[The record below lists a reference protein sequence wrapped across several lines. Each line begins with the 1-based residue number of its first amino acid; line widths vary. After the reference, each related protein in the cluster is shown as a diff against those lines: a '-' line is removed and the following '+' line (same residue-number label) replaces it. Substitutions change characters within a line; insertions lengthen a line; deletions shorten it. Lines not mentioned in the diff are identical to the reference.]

1 MTSLE
6 EQLQTFTASIPEVTP
21 QEFVLGANSV
31 LDQFNVEQQAP
42 QPEPK
47 VEEPAL
53 RVFQNQG
60 ELDRT
65 KALIQK
71 NPQQIIP
78 SIERLY
84 GKGVAQQVFDGTYQL
99 PEQPEKAGI
108 IGRTFQGVQDVASG
122 VVRGA
127 LGAGAEMAQTYENF
141 GSINNAQFKTMVD
154 EEASRIEQER
164 GSPLTSAE
172 RGELE
177 LQQSMAFR
185 NTWSMKNPFMNAK
198 IGDADELPNYSADTS
213 LDNLAVSGL
222 DLRDA
227 LGKPD
232 TIKGSVAEGL
242 SQFVTAYATLGGG
255 GGIVRGILAGAAADA
270 TAFEPLDANI
280 STFLNSSENEWIK
293 KYVPQALVKDADD
306 TEWELRMKGS
316 IEGAALGALIEGP
329 IAIIKFARSVKKAKA
344 ERASTGEVSSETTA
358 ELEQLEETIQ
368 SFEDLAANGKPK
380 GNITPDGMFTTPDG
394 MKFDPKT
401 GGKRRIDLEA
411 PKTDKPV
418 EQIQP
423 DAPTAPKADEA
434 PKAVDAP
441 KSDRKPTVFP
451 EVLPVNREA
460 NLKVAQAAT
469 SGSKVTNVVYHGSGN
484 DAITGFKSSD
494 YTKGLYFSPRKDL
507 AEDYMVRRGDG
518 TGRVYEVML
527 DIKNPLVIKGTQDKS
542 LLDRIEVALGRKS
555 EKDVR
560 LEKSN
565 RLQSSMVLPEKRIQ
579 ELKSQGYD
587 GIMNEDAMEYVAFE
601 ASQVHMVGGRNY
613 SFSTS
618 GGKTKLSA
626 KAVDA
631 STPKPE
637 VTTKAPVAPA
647 TPSKIVGDKAL
658 FKAAIRGSTATNE
671 VVPISALDLEGN
683 DIGLFNWDNM
693 RGPMDAIKVM
703 DSTQQALADS
713 GALSSRGLG
722 EKQTLES
729 VYNQAVDEVSD
740 MIGAGADEVRSTYL
754 QAEKVTRDS
763 AQRIVA
769 GKMLLQS
776 TGRKINDLAQTI
788 SKAAK
793 TGDTNT
799 ALERNLIDLMSLHT
813 DVQAS
818 VKGIQTATAR
828 AVSAGRIRT
837 ADALSD
843 EALDTLQQMGGSK
856 QVQKLAKK
864 IAAAQG
870 NNKAQAKII
879 RKAGENKFWGVINEV
894 WLNAIL
900 SGTRTHILNLGA
912 NSFNML
918 LRPAIRG
925 VGGALTGNTTAM
937 EEGARQYVY
946 LANEVFEGI
955 AYLATVGR
963 TQKDSSMSAAFR
975 ALYNA
980 EGVLDTATK
989 FDPTLGGKKRAISAG
1004 DGNVRGNGL
1013 GKGAINLAGKV
1024 LTGSN
1029 RALTAEDELFKQMIF
1044 RSRMRAM
1051 VTTQAHKLDAATLKK
1066 MGYKDASDY
1075 ISGEMGKATNSKEI
1089 LAERWQKMVASG
1101 KVLDDGDAKDAF
1113 ISQNL
1118 GSYNH
1123 TNRMASEALGEARE
1137 GTFTT
1142 PLRNGTFTNDMQKF
1156 IARHSWMRQIMPFVQ
1171 TPTNIMRTAFER
1183 APLLNFV
1190 MKRQRELLRTG
1201 TPDEIAILAG
1211 NQAAGV
1217 AFTFA
1222 AMSLASNG
1230 RITGGGPSF
1239 TTDSDKAKL
1248 WNASPDWQPYSV
1260 NIGTEEKPNWIE
1272 LKRLDPHGMIFGII
1286 GDIYEMTEYATES
1299 NDFEMQE
1306 LVAMASAALA
1316 NNVMSKTYM
1325 MSLSDTMKLFDGSSN
1340 GNKFKTFAD
1349 YRLASAIPYSSFQY
1363 QMNQNQDE
1371 IMRELRTTTDR
1382 LKSRIY
1388 GQDAGAPKHDWLTGE
1403 AVATPE
1409 YMLGFIR
1416 QKKLSKK
1423 GNTTA
1428 EVYEELRNLDHAFV
1442 GPQRNIGDLELNA
1455 AQYQRYNEL
1464 VGTVKVKGG
1473 DTLIEVLH
1481 KEINSSRYKRNADSA
1496 EINQPRSADDP
1507 RVKQLNFLM
1516 QLAKS
1521 KALREL
1527 KREFPKIGETVRQ
1540 NAVNRKLMQ
1549 NGRDAGEI
1557 VKNLE

>member
-1 MTSLE
+1 M
-6 EQLQTFTASIPEVTP
+6 
-21 QEFVLGANSV
+21 
-31 LDQFNVEQQAP
+31 
-42 QPEPK
+42 
-47 VEEPAL
+47 
-53 RVFQNQG
+53 
-60 ELDRT
+60 
-65 KALIQK
+65 
-71 NPQQIIP
+71 
-78 SIERLY
+78 
-84 GKGVAQQVFDGTYQL
+84 
-99 PEQPEKAGI
+99 
-108 IGRTFQGVQDVASG
+108 
-122 VVRGA
+122 
-127 LGAGAEMAQTYENF
+127 
-141 GSINNAQFKTMVD
+141 
-154 EEASRIEQER
+154 
-164 GSPLTSAE
+164 
-172 RGELE
+172 
-177 LQQSMAFR
+177 
-185 NTWSMKNPFMNAK
+185 
-198 IGDADELPNYSADTS
+198 
-213 LDNLAVSGL
+213 
-222 DLRDA
+222 
-227 LGKPD
+227 
-232 TIKGSVAEGL
+232 
-242 SQFVTAYATLGGG
+242 
-255 GGIVRGILAGAAADA
+255 
-270 TAFEPLDANI
+270 
-280 STFLNSSENEWIK
+280 
-293 KYVPQALVKDADD
+293 KDADD
-306 TEWELRMKGS
+306 TEWELRMKSS
-316 IEGAALGALIEGP
+316 IEGAALGALIDIP
-329 IAIIKFARSVKKAKA
+329 IAIVKLSRAVKRAKI
-344 ERASTGEVSSETTA
+344 ERATTGEVSAETAA

-380 GNITPDGMFTTPDG
+380 GSHTPDGMFTTTDG
-394 MKFDPKT
+394 MKFDPTT
-401 GGKRRIDLEA
+401 GGRRRFDLEV
-411 PKTDKPV
+411 PKTDTPV
-418 EQIQP
+418 QQVQP
-423 DAPTAPKADEA
+423 DAPIAPKADEA
-434 PKAVDAP
+434 PNAVDM
-441 KSDRKPTVFP
+441 
-451 EVLPVNREA
+451 
-460 NLKVAQAAT
+460 VA
-469 SGSKVTNVVYHGSGN
+469 
-484 DAITGFKSSD
+484 
-494 YTKGLYFSPRKDL
+494 
-507 AEDYMVRRGDG
+507 
-518 TGRVYEVML
+518 
-527 DIKNPLVIKGTQDKS
+527 
-542 LLDRIEVALGRKS
+542 
-555 EKDVR
+555 
-560 LEKSN
+560 
-565 RLQSSMVLPEKRIQ
+565 
-579 ELKSQGYD
+579 
-587 GIMNEDAMEYVAFE
+587 
-601 ASQVHMVGGRNY
+601 
-613 SFSTS
+613 
-618 GGKTKLSA
+618 
-626 KAVDA
+626 
-631 STPKPE
+631 PKPE
-637 VTTKAPVAPA
+637 VTTEAPIAPDASKNVGTPEEPRFSIFDEDLTPQGRDSPTAPA
-647 TPSKIVGDKAL
+647 TPSQIVGDAAL
-658 FKAAIRGSTATNE
+658 FKAATRGSTATNE
-671 VVPISALDLEGN
+671 IVPIGALDLEGN

-693 RGPMDAIKVM
+693 DGPIDSFKIM

-713 GALSSRGLG
+713 GALSARGLG

-740 MIGAGADEVRSTYL
+740 MIGAGADEVRRTYL
-754 QAEKVTRDS
+754 QAEAITRDS

-788 SKAAK
+788 TKGAK
-793 TGDTNT
+793 TGDTNST
-799 ALERNLIDLMSLHT
+799 LERKLIDLMSLHT

-818 VKGIQTATAR
+818 VKGIQTNTAR
-828 AVSAGRIRT
+828 ATGAGRINT
-837 ADALSD
+837 SDALSD
-843 EALDTLQQMGGSK
+843 EALDTLQQMGGSR

-870 NNKAQAKII
+870 NNRAQARII

-900 SGTRTHILNLGA
+900 SGPRTHILNLGA

-937 EEGARQYVY
+937 EEGARQYMY

-955 AYLATVGR
+955 AYLTTVGR

-975 ALYNA
+975 ALYNS

-1013 GKGAINLAGKV
+1013 VKGAINLAGKV

-1183 APLLNFV
+1183 APLLNFA

-1340 GNKFKTFAD
+1340 GNKFKTFVD

-1403 AVATPE
+1403 AVATPD

-1416 QKKLSKK
+1416 QKRLSVE
-1423 GNTTA
+1423 GNITA
-1428 EVYEELRNLDHAFV
+1428 EVYGELRNLNHGFV

-1464 VGTVKVKGG
+1464 VGTVEVRGN
-1473 DTLIEVLH
+1473 TLIEALH
-1481 KEINSSRYKRNADSA
+1481 EEINSPRYTRNAESA

-1507 RVKQLNFLM
+1507 RVKQLNTFI
-1516 QLAKS
+1516 QLAK
-1521 KALREL
+1521 KLALMEL
-1527 KREFPKIGETVRQ
+1527 KREFPQIAEAIRDNKR
-1540 NAVNRKLMQ
+1540 NRKLMQ
-1549 NGRDAGEI
+1549 QGQDAGQLVTTVE
-1557 VKNLE
+1557 

>member
-1 MTSLE
+1 MASLE
-6 EQLQTFTASIPEVTP
+6 EQLQAFTASIPKVTP

-31 LDQFNVEQQAP
+31 LDQFNGEQQASQEP
-42 QPEPK
+42 QEPE
-47 VEEPAL
+47 VEKPVL
-53 RVFQNQG
+53 QVFQNQG
-60 ELDRT
+60 ELDRAQ
-65 KALIQK
+65 ALITKQ
-71 NPQQIIP
+71 PEAAIP
-78 SIERLY
+78 SIEKMY
-84 GKGVAQQVFDGTYQL
+84 GQGSALQVMEGTYKL
-99 PEQPEKAGI
+99 PEQPEELGI

-306 TEWELRMKGS
+306 TEWEARMKSS
-316 IEGAALGALIEGP
+316 IEGGLLGTLIEGP
-329 IAIIKFARSVKKAKA
+329 IAIIKFSRSIKKAKA
-344 ERASTGEVSSETTA
+344 ERASTGKVSAETTA

-368 SFEDLAANGKPK
+368 SFEDLAANGKPR
-380 GNITPDGMFTTPDG
+380 GNMTPDGMFTTPDG

-418 EQIQP
+418 EQVQP

-434 PKAVDAP
+434 P
-441 KSDRKPTVFP
+441 
-451 EVLPVNREA
+451 
-460 NLKVAQAAT
+460 
-469 SGSKVTNVVYHGSGN
+469 
-484 DAITGFKSSD
+484 
-494 YTKGLYFSPRKDL
+494 
-507 AEDYMVRRGDG
+507 
-518 TGRVYEVML
+518 
-527 DIKNPLVIKGTQDKS
+527 
-542 LLDRIEVALGRKS
+542 
-555 EKDVR
+555 
-560 LEKSN
+560 
-565 RLQSSMVLPEKRIQ
+565 
-579 ELKSQGYD
+579 
-587 GIMNEDAMEYVAFE
+587 
-601 ASQVHMVGGRNY
+601 
-613 SFSTS
+613 
-618 GGKTKLSA
+618 

-693 RGPMDAIKVM
+693 DGPMDAIKVM

-788 SKAAK
+788 AKGAK

-870 NNKAQAKII
+870 NNKAQARII

-900 SGTRTHILNLGA
+900 SGPRTHILNLGS
-912 NSFNML
+912 NSFNLL

-1183 APLLNFV
+1183 TPVLGALMN
-1190 MKRQRELLRTG
+1190 RQRELWRTG
-1201 TPDEIAILAG
+1201 TPDERAIIAG
-1211 NQAAGV
+1211 NQAAGF
-1217 AFTFA
+1217 AFTFTA
-1222 AMSLASNG
+1222 LHLASNG
-1230 RITGGGPSF
+1230 KITGGGPSF

-1260 NIGTEEKPNWIE
+1260 NIGTEEKPDWIE
-1272 LKRLDPHGMIFGII
+1272 LKRLDPHGMLFGII

-1299 NDFEMQE
+1299 NDFEMSE
-1306 LVAMASAALA
+1306 LVAMAGAALA

-1325 MSLSDTMKLFDGSSN
+1325 TSLSDTMKLFDGSSN

-1349 YRLASAIPYSSFQY
+1349 YRLASGIPYSSFQY
-1363 QMNQNQDE
+1363 QMNQNEDE
-1371 IMRELRTTTDR
+1371 VMRELRTTADR

-1464 VGTVKVKGG
+1464 VGKVKVRGN
-1473 DTLIEVLH
+1473 TLIEALH

-1507 RVKQLNFLM
+1507 RVKQLNTLI
-1516 QLAKS
+1516 QKAKS
-1521 KALREL
+1521 QALREL
-1527 KREFPKIGETVRQ
+1527 KREFPKIGETVRE
-1540 NAVNRKLMQ
+1540 NSINRKLMQ
-1549 NGRDAGEI
+1549 NGRDAGDI
-1557 VKNLE
+1557 VTNLE

>member
-1 MTSLE
+1 
-6 EQLQTFTASIPEVTP
+6 
-21 QEFVLGANSV
+21 
-31 LDQFNVEQQAP
+31 
-42 QPEPK
+42 
-47 VEEPAL
+47 
-53 RVFQNQG
+53 
-60 ELDRT
+60 
-65 KALIQK
+65 
-71 NPQQIIP
+71 
-78 SIERLY
+78 
-84 GKGVAQQVFDGTYQL
+84 
-99 PEQPEKAGI
+99 
-108 IGRTFQGVQDVASG
+108 
-122 VVRGA
+122 
-127 LGAGAEMAQTYENF
+127 
-141 GSINNAQFKTMVD
+141 
-154 EEASRIEQER
+154 
-164 GSPLTSAE
+164 
-172 RGELE
+172 
-177 LQQSMAFR
+177 MAFR

-270 TAFEPLDANI
+270 TAFDPLDANI
-280 STFLNSSENEWIK
+280 STYLNSSENEWIK

-306 TEWELRMKGS
+306 TEWEARMKSS
-316 IEGAALGALIEGP
+316 IEGGLLGTLIEGP
-329 IAIIKFARSVKKAKA
+329 IAIIKFSRSVKKAKA
-344 ERASTGEVSSETTA
+344 EQASTGKVSAETTA

-368 SFEDLAANGKPK
+368 SFEDLAANGKPR
-380 GNITPDGMFTTPDG
+380 GSMTPDGMFTTPEG
-394 MKFDPKT
+394 MKFDPQT
-401 GGKRRIDLEA
+401 GGKRRLDLEA

-418 EQIQP
+418 EQAQPDAFVAPKVDEAPKIDKSVEQVQP
-423 DAPTAPKADEA
+423 DAPNASKNVGTPEEPRYSLYDAD
-434 PKAVDAP
+434 
-441 KSDRKPTVFP
+441 
-451 EVLPVNREA
+451 
-460 NLKVAQAAT
+460 
-469 SGSKVTNVVYHGSGN
+469 VTPQG
-484 DAITGFKSSD
+484 
-494 YTKGLYFSPRKDL
+494 
-507 AEDYMVRRGDG
+507 
-518 TGRVYEVML
+518 
-527 DIKNPLVIKGTQDKS
+527 KNS
-542 LLDRIEVALGRKS
+542 
-555 EKDVR
+555 
-560 LEKSN
+560 
-565 RLQSSMVLPEKRIQ
+565 
-579 ELKSQGYD
+579 
-587 GIMNEDAMEYVAFE
+587 
-601 ASQVHMVGGRNY
+601 
-613 SFSTS
+613 
-618 GGKTKLSA
+618 
-626 KAVDA
+626 
-631 STPKPE
+631 
-637 VTTKAPVAPA
+637 PVAPA
-647 TPSKIVGDKAL
+647 PPSKVVGDKAL
-658 FKAAIRGSTATNE
+658 FKAAIRGSTGTNE
-671 VVPISALDLEGN
+671 IVPIGALDLEGN

-693 RGPMDAIKVM
+693 DGPMDAAKVM

-713 GALSSRGLG
+713 GALSTRGLG

-740 MIGAGADEVRSTYL
+740 MIGAGADQVRSTYL

-763 AQRIVA
+763 AQRIIA

-776 TGRKINDLAQTI
+776 TGRKINDLAQI
-788 SKAAK
+788 IAKGAK
-793 TGDTNT
+793 TGDTNST
-799 ALERNLIDLMSLHT
+799 LERKLIDLMSLHT

-828 AVSAGRIRT
+828 AVGAGRIRT

-843 EALDTLQQMGGSK
+843 EALDTLQQMGGSR

-879 RKAGENKFWGVINEV
+879 RKAGENKFWGVLNEV

-900 SGTRTHILNLGA
+900 SGPRTHALNLGSNA
-912 NSFNML
+912 FNMV

-955 AYLATVGR
+955 AYLTTVGR

-975 ALYNA
+975 AFYNS

-989 FDPTLGGKKRAISAG
+989 FDPTLGGKKRAISVG
-1004 DGNVRGNGL
+1004 DGKVLGNGL
-1013 GKGAINLAGKV
+1013 GKGTINLAGKI

-1051 VTTQAHKLDAATLKK
+1051 VTTQAHKLDTASLKK

-1075 ISGEMGKATNSKEI
+1075 ISGEMDKATNSKEI

-1123 TNRMASEALGEARE
+1123 TSRMASDALGEARE

-1171 TPTNIMRTAFER
+1171 TPTNILRTAFER
-1183 APLLNFV
+1183 APMLNLI
-1190 MKRQRELLRTG
+1190 MKRQREILRTG
-1201 TPDEIAILAG
+1201 TPDEKAIVAG

-1217 AFTFA
+1217 AFTVA
-1222 AMSLASNG
+1222 AMSLAANG
-1230 RITGGGPSF
+1230 SITGGGPSF
-1239 TTDSDKAKL
+1239 TTDADHAKF
-1248 WNASPDWQPYSV
+1248 WNASPDWQAYSV

-1272 LKRLDPHGMIFGII
+1272 LKRLDPHGMLFGII

-1299 NDFEMQE
+1299 NDFELQE
-1306 LVAMASAALA
+1306 LAAMASAALA

-1340 GNKFKTFAD
+1340 GNKYQTFVD
-1349 YRLASAIPYSSFQY
+1349 YRLASAIPFSSLQY
-1363 QMNQNQDE
+1363 QLNQNE
-1371 IMRELRTTTDR
+1371 NGVMMELRTTTDR

-1403 AVATPE
+1403 AVATPD

-1416 QKKLSKK
+1416 QKKLNKK
-1423 GNTTA
+1423 GNITA
-1428 EVYEELRNLDHAFV
+1428 EVYDELRNLGHGFV
-1442 GPQRNIGDLELNA
+1442 GPQRNIGDLELNP

-1464 VGTVKVKGG
+1464 VGTVKVKGN
-1473 DTLIEVLH
+1473 TLIEALH
-1481 KEINSSRYKRNADSA
+1481 KEMNSPRYERNADSA
-1496 EINQPRSADDP
+1496 EINQPRSVDDP
-1507 RVKQLNFLM
+1507 RVKQLNAVI
-1516 QLAKS
+1516 QRAKS
-1521 KALREL
+1521 RALREL
-1527 KREFPKIGETVRQ
+1527 KREIPKIGETVLQ
-1540 NAVNRKLMQ
+1540 NKINRKLMQ
-1549 NGRDAGEI
+1549 NGREAGEI
-1557 VKNLE
+1557 VKNIE

>member
-65 KALIQK
+65 KDLIRK
-71 NPQQIIP
+71 NPQQVIP
-78 SIERLY
+78 VIDRLY
-84 GKGVAQQVFDGTYQL
+84 GQGVARQVFDGTYQL

-306 TEWELRMKGS
+306 TEWEARMKSS
-316 IEGAALGALIEGP
+316 IEGGLLGTLIEGP
-329 IAIIKFARSVKKAKA
+329 IAIIKFSRSIKKAKA
-344 ERASTGEVSSETTA
+344 ERASTGKVSAETTA

-368 SFEDLAANGKPK
+368 SFEDLAANGKPR
-380 GNITPDGMFTTPDG
+380 GNMTPDGMFTTPDG

-418 EQIQP
+418 EQVQP

-434 PKAVDAP
+434 PKAVDMAAP
-441 KSDRKPTVFP
+441 KP
-451 EVLPVNREA
+451 EVTTEA
-460 NLKVAQAAT
+460 PIAPDA
-469 SGSKVTNVVYHGSGN
+469 SKNVG
-484 DAITGFKSSD
+484 TPEEPR
-494 YTKGLYFSPRKDL
+494 FSIFDEDL
-507 AEDYMVRRGDG
+507 RPQ
-518 TGRVYEVML
+518 GR
-527 DIKNPLVIKGTQDKS
+527 DSPTAPKAD
-542 LLDRIEVALGRKS
+542 
-555 EKDVR
+555 
-560 LEKSN
+560 
-565 RLQSSMVLPEKRIQ
+565 
-579 ELKSQGYD
+579 
-587 GIMNEDAMEYVAFE
+587 E
-601 ASQVHMVGGRNY
+601 AP
-613 SFSTS
+613 
-618 GGKTKLSA
+618 

-693 RGPMDAIKVM
+693 DGPMDAIKVM

-900 SGTRTHILNLGA
+900 SGPRTHILNLGS
-912 NSFNML
+912 NSFNLL

-975 ALYNA
+975 ALYNS

-1044 RSRMRAM
+1044 RSRVRAM

-1123 TNRMASEALGEARE
+1123 TNRTASEALGEARE

-1371 IMRELRTTTDR
+1371 VMRELRTTADR

-1464 VGTVKVKGG
+1464 VGKVKVRGN
-1473 DTLIEVLH
+1473 TLIEALH

-1507 RVKQLNFLM
+1507 RVKQLNTLI
-1516 QLAKS
+1516 QKAKS
-1521 KALREL
+1521 QALREL
-1527 KREFPKIGETVRQ
+1527 KREFPKIGETVRE
-1540 NAVNRKLMQ
+1540 NSINRKLMQ
-1549 NGRDAGEI
+1549 NGRDAGDI
-1557 VKNLE
+1557 VTNLE

>member
-1 MTSLE
+1 MASLE
-6 EQLQTFTASIPEVTP
+6 EERLQAFTASLPEVTP
-21 QEFVLGANSV
+21 QSFVLGASSV
-31 LDQFNVEQQAP
+31 LDQFTAEQQVPQAT

-47 VEEPAL
+47 VEEPVL
-53 RVFQNQG
+53 QIFQNQG
-60 ELDRT
+60 ELDRAKGLIT
-65 KALIQK
+65 KQPEAA
-71 NPQQIIP
+71 IP
-78 SIERLY
+78 AIDRLY
-84 GKGVAQQVFDGTYQL
+84 GQGTALQVMEGTYQL
-99 PEQPEKAGI
+99 PEQPEEAGL

-154 EEASRIEQER
+154 EEASRIEQDR
-164 GSPLTSAE
+164 GSPLTPAE
-172 RGELE
+172 RSELE

-213 LDNLAVSGL
+213 LDTLAVSGL

-270 TAFEPLDANI
+270 TAFDPLDANI
-280 STFLNSSENEWIK
+280 STYLNSSENEWIK

-306 TEWELRMKGS
+306 TEWEARMKSS
-316 IEGAALGALIEGP
+316 IEGGLLGTLIEGP
-329 IAIIKFARSVKKAKA
+329 IAIIKFARSIKKAKA
-344 ERASTGEVSSETTA
+344 ERASTGEVSAETTA

-380 GNITPDGMFTTPDG
+380 GTMTPDGMFTTPDG

-401 GGKRRIDLEA
+401 GGKRRLDLEA

-418 EQIQP
+418 EQVQP
-423 DAPTAPKADEA
+423 DAPAAPKADEA
-434 PKAVDAP
+434 P
-441 KSDRKPTVFP
+441 T
-451 EVLPVNREA
+451 
-460 NLKVAQAAT
+460 
-469 SGSKVTNVVYHGSGN
+469 
-484 DAITGFKSSD
+484 
-494 YTKGLYFSPRKDL
+494 
-507 AEDYMVRRGDG
+507 
-518 TGRVYEVML
+518 
-527 DIKNPLVIKGTQDKS
+527 
-542 LLDRIEVALGRKS
+542 
-555 EKDVR
+555 
-560 LEKSN
+560 
-565 RLQSSMVLPEKRIQ
+565 
-579 ELKSQGYD
+579 
-587 GIMNEDAMEYVAFE
+587 
-601 ASQVHMVGGRNY
+601 
-613 SFSTS
+613 
-618 GGKTKLSA
+618 
-626 KAVDA
+626 AVDA
-631 STPKPE
+631 SAPKPE

-671 VVPISALDLEGN
+671 VVPISALDSEGN

-693 RGPMDAIKVM
+693 DGPMDAIKVM

-788 SKAAK
+788 AKGAK
-793 TGDTNT
+793 TGDTNST
-799 ALERNLIDLMSLHT
+799 LERKLIDLMSLHA

-843 EALDTLQQMGGSK
+843 EALDTLQQMGGSR

-900 SGTRTHILNLGA
+900 SGPRTHILNLGA

-975 ALYNA
+975 ALYNS

-1013 GKGAINLAGKV
+1013 VKGAINLAGKV

-1066 MGYKDASDY
+1066 MGYKNASDY

-1183 APLLNFV
+1183 APLLNFA

-1340 GNKFKTFAD
+1340 GNKFKTFVD

-1403 AVATPE
+1403 AVATPD

-1423 GNTTA
+1423 GNITA
-1428 EVYEELRNLDHAFV
+1428 EVYEELRNLDHGFV

-1455 AQYQRYNEL
+1455 AHYQRYNEL

-1521 KALREL
+1521 NALAEL

>member
-1 MTSLE
+1 
-6 EQLQTFTASIPEVTP
+6 
-21 QEFVLGANSV
+21 
-31 LDQFNVEQQAP
+31 
-42 QPEPK
+42 
-47 VEEPAL
+47 
-53 RVFQNQG
+53 
-60 ELDRT
+60 
-65 KALIQK
+65 
-71 NPQQIIP
+71 
-78 SIERLY
+78 
-84 GKGVAQQVFDGTYQL
+84 
-99 PEQPEKAGI
+99 
-108 IGRTFQGVQDVASG
+108 
-122 VVRGA
+122 
-127 LGAGAEMAQTYENF
+127 
-141 GSINNAQFKTMVD
+141 
-154 EEASRIEQER
+154 
-164 GSPLTSAE
+164 
-172 RGELE
+172 
-177 LQQSMAFR
+177 
-185 NTWSMKNPFMNAK
+185 MKNPFMNAK

-306 TEWELRMKGS
+306 TEWEARMKSS
-316 IEGAALGALIEGP
+316 IEGGLLGTLIEGP
-329 IAIIKFARSVKKAKA
+329 IAIIKFSRSIKKAKA
-344 ERASTGEVSSETTA
+344 ERASTGKVSAETTA

-368 SFEDLAANGKPK
+368 SFEDLAANGKPR
-380 GNITPDGMFTTPDG
+380 GNMTPDGMFTTPDG

-418 EQIQP
+418 EQVQP

-434 PKAVDAP
+434 P
-441 KSDRKPTVFP
+441 
-451 EVLPVNREA
+451 
-460 NLKVAQAAT
+460 
-469 SGSKVTNVVYHGSGN
+469 
-484 DAITGFKSSD
+484 
-494 YTKGLYFSPRKDL
+494 
-507 AEDYMVRRGDG
+507 
-518 TGRVYEVML
+518 
-527 DIKNPLVIKGTQDKS
+527 
-542 LLDRIEVALGRKS
+542 
-555 EKDVR
+555 
-560 LEKSN
+560 
-565 RLQSSMVLPEKRIQ
+565 
-579 ELKSQGYD
+579 
-587 GIMNEDAMEYVAFE
+587 
-601 ASQVHMVGGRNY
+601 
-613 SFSTS
+613 
-618 GGKTKLSA
+618 

-693 RGPMDAIKVM
+693 DGPMDAIKVM

-788 SKAAK
+788 AKGAK

-870 NNKAQAKII
+870 NNKAQARII

-900 SGTRTHILNLGA
+900 SGPRTHILNLGS
-912 NSFNML
+912 NSFNLL

-1183 APLLNFV
+1183 TPVLGALMN
-1190 MKRQRELLRTG
+1190 RQRELWRTG
-1201 TPDEIAILAG
+1201 TPDERAIIAG
-1211 NQAAGV
+1211 NQAAGF
-1217 AFTFA
+1217 AFTFTA
-1222 AMSLASNG
+1222 LHLASNG
-1230 RITGGGPSF
+1230 KITGGGPSF

-1260 NIGTEEKPNWIE
+1260 NIGTEEKPDWIE
-1272 LKRLDPHGMIFGII
+1272 LKRLDPHGMLFGII

-1299 NDFEMQE
+1299 NDFEMSE
-1306 LVAMASAALA
+1306 LVAMAGAALA

-1325 MSLSDTMKLFDGSSN
+1325 TSLSDTMKLFDGSSN

-1349 YRLASAIPYSSFQY
+1349 YRLASGIPYSSFQY
-1363 QMNQNQDE
+1363 QMNQNEDE
-1371 IMRELRTTTDR
+1371 VMRELRTTADR

-1464 VGTVKVKGG
+1464 VGKVKVRGN
-1473 DTLIEVLH
+1473 TLIEALH

-1507 RVKQLNFLM
+1507 RVKQLNTLI
-1516 QLAKS
+1516 QKAKS
-1521 KALREL
+1521 QALREL
-1527 KREFPKIGETVRQ
+1527 KREFPKIGETVRE
-1540 NAVNRKLMQ
+1540 NSINRKLMQ
-1549 NGRDAGEI
+1549 NGRDAGDI
-1557 VKNLE
+1557 VTNLE